1 MFFEHYTPRFRGF
14 YHLSTRRIGFSLNSV
29 FRLGLFLKIF
39 LLSASISLVALTTGY
54 SLLANEMDRHVR
66 HLLKSESV
74 LFLDELSHVVSVPIL
89 NADRLTIDDI
99 LRTYSHHDGVEEI
112 LIYGRNGDLLGDS
125 LNGEIPSFLKHNL
138 SPRNNP
144 SLFFTH
150 SESLKYDLASKTV
163 FFGKVP
169 IGTISVYFSDKP
181 YRIVHKEV
189 LSSFIALGVVSV
201 FLSLG
206 GSIFLSRYLTKRIR
220 NLYRAT
226 MSLKHGDFTVNLKQD
241 GHDELGDLTQSFNSM
256 VKELR
261 HKELLQNA
269 LIRYVSKD
277 VAERI
282 ILHPE
287 LIHLGG
293 MRQQVVVLFAD
304 IRNFTRLSNQL
315 SPEQVVTILND
326 YYQSLIEI
334 VFKYQGSI
342 NNIMGDGV
350 MVVFGIPEYFEEHPK
365 TALECAFGMM
375 EAIREKTFAR
385 RSKGLPVAEFGMGL
399 HVGDGIVGNIGSG
412 ARMEYTV
419 VGQTVNIASR
429 IETLAKP
436 GEILV
441 SSNVVERV
449 SRFFQFSD
457 PLPVSLKGLDEPILV
472 SKLIEK
478 IPDSEMAGSGH
489 ESASLPLSS
498 STGSTG
504 G

>member
-1 MFFEHYTPRFRGF
+1 MNSGFR
-14 YHLSTRRIGFSLNSV
+14 I
-29 FRLGLFLKIF
+29 GLFLKIF
-39 LLSASISLVALTTGY
+39 ILSASISLVALISGY
-54 SLLANEMDRHVR
+54 SLLAGEMDRHVR
-66 HLLKSESV
+66 HLLKSESD
-74 LFLDELSHVVSVPIL
+74 LFLDELSRVVSVPLL

-99 LRTYSHHDGVEEI
+99 LRTYSHHNGVEEI
-112 LIYGRNGDLLGDS
+112 LIYGRGGDLLGDS
-125 LNGEIPSFLKHNL
+125 LNGEIPSFLKKNL
-138 SPRNNP
+138 SPRNSR
-144 SLFFTH
+144 SLLFTH
-150 SESLKYDLASKTV
+150 SESQKYDLASKTV

-181 YRIVHKEV
+181 YRIIRKEV
-189 LSSFIALGVVSV
+189 LSSFIALGIVGVM
-201 FLSLG
+201 LSLA
-206 GSIFLSRYLTKRIR
+206 GSILLSRYLTKRIR
-220 NLYRAT
+220 NLYKAT
-226 MSLKHGDFTVNLKQD
+226 MSLKQGDFAIHLRQD
-241 GHDELGDLTQSFNSM
+241 GRDELGDLTQSFNDM
-256 VKELR
+256 VQELR

-293 MRQQVVVLFAD
+293 VKQQVVVLFAD

-326 YYQSLIEI
+326 YYHSLIEV
-334 VFKYQGSI
+334 VFRYQGSI
-342 NNIMGDGV
+342 NNIMGDGL
-350 MVVFGIPEYFEEHPK
+350 MVVFGIPEYVEEHTK
-365 TALECAFGMM
+365 TALDCALEMK
-375 EAIREKTFAR
+375 EAIQEKTLDR
-385 RSKGLPVAEFGMGL
+385 RLKGLPVAEFGMGL

-412 ARMEYTV
+412 VRMEYTV

-441 SSNVVERV
+441 SSRVVDRV
-449 SRFFQFSD
+449 SDHFQFSD
-457 PLPVSLKGLDEPILV
+457 PLPASLKGLDQPILV
-472 SKLIEK
+472 CRLVGKTPGLEAMV
-478 IPDSEMAGSGH
+478 PAPASG
-489 ESASLPLSS
+489 PFSS